1 MVYVKMASRTLLCN
15 LCFDARSVICL
26 LADNTPISFP
36 VSSLPLSSETGNK
49 DRNHQFLI
57 SVLLCLREVLY
68 PFNQE
73 TFPREFCLDCTLV
86 HARSKAVFF
95 LTFLLIDVFSAKK
108 VT

>member
-26 LADNTPISFP
+26 LADNRPISFP

-57 SVLLCLREVLY
+57 SVYCACV
-68 PFNQE
+68 
-73 TFPREFCLDCTLV
+73 
-86 HARSKAVFF
+86 KFF
-95 LTFLLIDVFSAKK
+95 THLTKRLSQGNFSLIAHWYMLGPKQFFS
-108 VT
+108 